1 MVHVFQINLNIILHV
16 LIVCLNV
23 ILAMIN
29 LVALIAEIGR
39 IVYCRIV
46 IVKYHFT
53 QILMNLSVYL
63 VRINA

>member
-29 LVALIAEIGR
+29 LVALIAELNR
-39 IVYCRIV
+39 TVYCRIV